1 MRDHTVI
8 FCLACQGF
16 STTIKLP
23 KSAYLGYI
31 KDYEG
36 ALLMGC
42 ELNPRIVYTQF
53 SEVIRKQKE
62 ASVSVQKKV
71 AVNFMHPRLSA
82 CKNGGAHLY
91 GATLFAVFYQ
101 FWDPLQLCWV
111 AWWHNGYGVGLA
123 IKQLWV

>member
-1 MRDHTVI
+1 LD
-8 FCLACQGF
+8 CQGF
-16 STTIKLP
+16 STTIKLA

-62 ASVSVQKKV
+62 VVIVSQQPCSII
-71 AVNFMHPRLSA
+71 HYTP
-82 CKNGGAHLY
+82 C
-91 GATLFAVFYQ
+91 T
-101 FWDPLQLCWV
+101 
-111 AWWHNGYGVGLA
+111 
-123 IKQLWV
+123 

>member
-1 MRDHTVI
+1 MGTCLTFDAVCNNSIVI
-8 FCLACQGF
+8 YLASQGF
-16 STTIKLP
+16 SSTIRLP

-62 ASVSVQKKV
+62 VGFC
-71 AVNFMHPRLSA
+71 FMA
-82 CKNGGAHLY
+82 C
-91 GATLFAVFYQ
+91 
-101 FWDPLQLCWV
+101 DSCI
-111 AWWHNGYGVGLA
+111 HNS
-123 IKQLWV
+123 